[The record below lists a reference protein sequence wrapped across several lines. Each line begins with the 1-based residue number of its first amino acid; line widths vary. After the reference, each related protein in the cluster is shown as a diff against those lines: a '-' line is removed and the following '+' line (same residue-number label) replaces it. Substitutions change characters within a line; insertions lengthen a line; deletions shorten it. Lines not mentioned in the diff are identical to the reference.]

1 MSFINKFGKTTIA
14 SSIVAASVLGAS
26 NVSHA
31 SGSGTGPGENAQ
43 GQQGQDDAVAF
54 GNTKNPKNVIF
65 MVGDGMGPSF
75 NTAYRYYKNQPGAK
89 KMNATAF
96 DKYLK
101 GTNRTYPNDPK
112 ENVTDSAAGG
122 TAFATGHKTYN
133 GAISVDNNKKAL
145 KSVLEQAKE
154 QGKSTGLVTT
164 AELTDATP
172 AVYASHVDSRD
183 KKDEIAQQFYNDK
196 INGQHKVDV
205 LLGGGSKYFG
215 KENGNLDK
223 KFKKDGYDLVSNKTQ
238 LLNSQS
244 DKVLGT
250 FS

>member
-1 MSFINKFGKTTIA
+1 MAWAHLSIQHIVIIKINLA
-14 SSIVAASVLGAS
+14 L
-26 NVSHA
+26 
-31 SGSGTGPGENAQ
+31 
-43 GQQGQDDAVAF
+43 
-54 GNTKNPKNVIF
+54 
-65 MVGDGMGPSF
+65 
-75 NTAYRYYKNQPGAK
+75 

-183 KKDEIAQQFYNDK
+183 KKMK
-196 INGQHKVDV
+196 
-205 LLGGGSKYFG
+205 
-215 KENGNLDK
+215 
-223 KFKKDGYDLVSNKTQ
+223 
-238 LLNSQS
+238 LLNNFIMI
-244 DKVLGT
+244 KLTVNIK
-250 FS
+250 